1 MDARSFEDANA
12 ACSLLPGPSSTQL
25 AIFCAYRVGGPAGAV
40 IGGLGFVVPAVV
52 LVLVLSLLFLSSSPP
67 TWVRGAGA
75 GAGAAVAAVAV
86 RAGSELLGP
95 SYRHAMEGHGHRI
108 RWLAYLLA
116 GAVAAILIG
125 PYLVLVLI
133 GCGLFEAARRAW
145 FSGAATIEWT
155 PSAVFAGAASAGGV
169 GALAWTAFKVGALS
183 FGGGFVIIPLMQED
197 AVEVYH
203 WMSDAEF
210 LNAVALG
217 QVTPGPVVATIA
229 AVGYAAHGVEG
240 LCLRR
245 RSRSF
250 RRSRSSSSV
259 AGGSSAC
266 ARTTPHVDF
275 STAPG
280 PRRSARS
287 SARRSPLREGSTR
300 HGRSA
305 FWRPRRSRCFSSGEG
320 SSRPWWP
327 PVRLAPRWRL
337 LEPLSHSARRYAGPM
352 EEGTATTAAPGA
364 LGAAATTLLQRLIR
378 IDTVNPPGNERA
390 LQEELAAML
399 TQAGFEC
406 ELLAAEPER
415 PNLVARL
422 RGEREGPTLT
432 LLGHVDTV
440 RADPE
445 EWSHD
450 PWGGELIDGW
460 IWGRGALDMKG
471 QVAAEL
477 AACLELGRSGWRPVG
492 ELMLV
497 VTADEEAGGAWAPAG
512 SASGIPIESGPT
524 SSSTRAAAR

>member
-95 SYRHAMEGHGHRI
+95 SYTHAMEGHGHRI

-145 FSGAATIEWT
+145 LSGAATLEWT

-229 AVGYAAHGVEG
+229 AVGYAAHGV
-240 LCLRR
+240 
-245 RSRSF
+245 
-250 RRSRSSSSV
+250 
-259 AGGSSAC
+259 GGA
-266 ARTTPHVDF
+266 
-275 STAPG
+275 
-280 PRRSARS
+280 
-287 SARRSPLREGSTR
+287 
-300 HGRSA
+300 
-305 FWRPRRSRCFSSGEG
+305 
-320 SSRPWWP
+320 
-327 PVRLAPRWRL
+327 
-337 LEPLSHSARRYAGPM
+337 
-352 EEGTATTAAPGA
+352 
-364 LGAAATTLLQRLIR
+364 
-378 IDTVNPPGNERA
+378 
-390 LQEELAAML
+390 
-399 TQAGFEC
+399 
-406 ELLAAEPER
+406 LLAAAVAFIPSFSFILLGGGRFER
-415 PNLVARL
+415 LRANDTARGFLDGAGPAAIGAILGSAVTLARGIDETWQIGVLAAAAIALLLLRRGIVETLVA
-422 RGEREGPTLT
+422 
-432 LLGHVDTV
+432 
-440 RADPE
+440 A
-445 EWSHD
+445 
-450 PWGGELIDGW
+450 
-460 IWGRGALDMKG
+460 GAVG
-471 QVAAEL
+471 AAL
-477 AACLELGRSGWRPVG
+477 AL
-492 ELMLV
+492 
-497 VTADEEAGGAWAPAG
+497 AGAPL
-512 SASGIPIESGPT
+512 P
-524 SSSTRAAAR
+524 